1 MGYTVRYGPAI
12 KVRRERRRFRLR
24 LPAMALALILSI
36 LCLRHAWPNESQRL
50 RQALFPWTRESVR
63 AAFAVFREDL
73 EAGRSVSAAI
83 TAFCLEIVDEA
94 DSFQ

>member
-12 KVRRERRRFRLR
+12 KVRRERKRFR

-50 RQALFPWTRESVR
+50 RQALFPWARESVR

-73 EAGRSVSAAI
+73 EAGQSISAAI
-83 TAFCLEIVDEA
+83 TAFCLEILDEA